1 MKRGQ
6 ATLPNLRDFQ
16 GSAFFNDE
24 RPSSWRETRKQH
36 NLRVRKGGLPP
47 LVFTAENYSLTKM
60 NELKHQTR
68 RLTRLCKCLFVAITV
83 AMFLS
88 APKLAVTQTIN
99 IDRVVS
105 ELEPEIQRTL
115 LAGNIPS
122 ASIALIAGD
131 RVIWTNAYGY
141 SNLWARTP
149 ATPNTVYLIGSTF
162 KAMSTI
168 ALIQQME
175 QGKFKLD
182 DRVNDYLTDF
192 KIQGED
198 PQHPITFRHLLTHTS
213 GLPADFGPFPVWG
226 DTVPP
231 SLEDYLRK
239 SLKVTKPPLTSVTYS
254 NMAYTLVAYLV
265 QKFSG
270 VPYKQYIQEHIFTPL
285 EMTST
290 AFEPRPDMEERL
302 AIPYVADEK
311 TGSQVGTVRL
321 KASVW
326 PAGLVYGTVLN
337 QANWLIANLNGGV
350 FKDKRLISQSTLD
363 QMFTRQYDQFKG
375 TIENLWGKETVRF
388 GLTWWTQVRDGD
400 RYIAH
405 SGSVPGYTAFLLG
418 NRDRKLGFAIMTNGN
433 RAHLHLFK
441 LADKAIDLMKKYS
454 STEKTAKPRP

>member
-1 MKRGQ
+1 MNK
-6 ATLPNLRDFQ
+6 LKSLRK
-16 GSAFFNDE
+16 S
-24 RPSSWRETRKQH
+24 
-36 NLRVRKGGLPP
+36 L
-47 LVFTAENYSLTKM
+47 LVTAA
-60 NELKHQTR
+60 
-68 RLTRLCKCLFVAITV
+68 VV
-83 AMFLS
+83 AMVLTAPRILS
-88 APKLAVTQTIN
+88 AQSVN
-99 IDRVVS
+99 IDRVVA
-105 ELEPEIQRTL
+105 ELEPEIQRML

-131 RVIWTNAYGY
+131 KIVWTNGYGY

-162 KAMSTI
+162 KAMSTT
-168 ALIQQME
+168 ALLQQME

-182 DRVNDYLTDF
+182 DPVNKYLTDL

-198 PQHPITFRHLLTHTS
+198 PAHPITFRHLLTHTS
-213 GLPADFGPFPVWG
+213 GLPGDFGGFPVWG

-239 SLKVTKPPLTSVTYS
+239 SLKVSNPPLKSVVYS
-254 NMAYTLVAYLV
+254 NMAYTLVGYLV

-285 EMTST
+285 EMNST

-302 AIPYVADEK
+302 AIPYVFDEK
-311 TGSQVGTVRL
+311 SGSQTGTVRL

-326 PAGLVYGTVLN
+326 PAGIVYGTVLN
-337 QANWLIANLNGGV
+337 QANWLIANLNDGV

-375 TIENLWGKETVRF
+375 TIENLWGNETAGF

-433 RAHLHLFK
+433 RAHPHLFK
-441 LADKAIDLMKKYS
+441 LADRAIDLMKKYS
-454 STEKTAKPRP
+454 TAEKAPLSPR

>member
-1 MKRGQ
+1 MKNSSKHLFRVISL
-6 ATLPNLRDFQ
+6 AAII
-16 GSAFFNDE
+16 SA
-24 RPSSWRETRKQH
+24 
-36 NLRVRKGGLPP
+36 V
-47 LVFTAENYSLTKM
+47 AALTCA
-60 NELKHQTR
+60 QT
-68 RLTRLCKCLFVAITV
+68 VNV
-83 AMFLS
+83 E
-88 APKLAVTQTIN
+88 
-99 IDRVVS
+99 RVVA
-105 ELEPEIQRTL
+105 ELEPEIQRAL

-122 ASIALIAGD
+122 ASIALVSGD
-131 RVIWTNAYGY
+131 RVIWTGAYGY

-168 ALIQQME
+168 ALLQQME

-182 DRVNDYLTDF
+182 DPVNKYLTDF

-213 GLPADFGPFPVWG
+213 SLPGDFGPFPVWG

-239 SLKVTKPPLTSVTYS
+239 SLKVSKPPMTKVEYS
-254 NMAYTLVAYLV
+254 NLAFTLVGYLV

-302 AIPYVADEK
+302 SIPYVVDEK

-350 FKDKRLISQSTLD
+350 FKEKRLISEPTLE

-375 TIENLWGKETVRF
+375 GIEGIWGNETAGF
-388 GLTWWTQVRDGD
+388 GLTWWAQVRDGD
-400 RYIAH
+400 RYFAH

-418 NRDRKLGFAIMTNGN
+418 NRDRKLGFAILTNGN

-454 STEKTAKPRP
+454 SVEKTATSSVP

>member
-1 MKRGQ
+1 MKRARQ
-6 ATLPNLRDFQ
+6 NPF
-16 GSAFFNDE
+16 
-24 RPSSWRETRKQH
+24 
-36 NLRVRKGGLPP
+36 
-47 LVFTAENYSLTKM
+47 
-60 NELKHQTR
+60 
-68 RLTRLCKCLFVAITV
+68 RLCLVAIVAAIILLISQLAAAQTV
-83 AMFLS
+83 N
-88 APKLAVTQTIN
+88 V
-99 IDRVVS
+99 DRVVA

-115 LAGNIPS
+115 LAGKIPS
-122 ASIALIAGD
+122 ASIALISGD

-149 ATPNTVYLIGSTF
+149 ATPDTVYLIGSTF

-168 ALIQQME
+168 ALLQQME

-182 DRVNDYLTDF
+182 DPVNNYLTDF

-213 GLPADFGPFPVWG
+213 GLPGDFGGFPVWG

-231 SLEDYLRK
+231 PLEDYLRK
-239 SLKVTKPPLTSVTYS
+239 SLKVDRPPLAKVEYS
-254 NMAYTLVAYLV
+254 NLAYTLVGYLV

-285 EMTST
+285 EMNST

-302 AIPYVADEK
+302 AIPYVVDEK
-311 TGSQVGTVRL
+311 TGSQLGTVRL

-326 PAGLVYGTVLN
+326 PAGIVYGTVLN
-337 QANWLIANLNGGV
+337 QANWLITNLNGGV
-350 FKDKRLISQSTLD
+350 FKDKRLISQQTMD

-375 TIENLWGKETVRF
+375 GIEGIWGNETAGF
-388 GLTWWTQVRDGD
+388 GLTWWTEVRDGD

-418 NRDRKLGFAIMTNGN
+418 NRDRKLGFAILTNGN
-433 RAHLHLFK
+433 RAHPHLFK
-441 LADKAIDLMKKYS
+441 LADKAMDLMKKYS
-454 STEKTAKPRP
+454 SNEKTASD